1 MHGHGLRSRQ
11 VRGPATADGP
21 SVLRLTAVRRYLC
34 TKCGS
39 TTTVAPREVAT
50 RRLFSACAI
59 GLALALFGV
68 SKLSL
73 SEVRARISPW
83 ATVGAT
89 SAATWGTAL
98 RWVAAVRAGRLF
110 EVRDA
115 PVTWTARQIAARAAT
130 TLAARAPVRP
140 GTDDVVADAFVGALS
155 G

>member
-1 MHGHGLRSRQ
+1 MLR
-11 VRGPATADGP
+11 V
-21 SVLRLTAVRRYLC
+21 TAVRRYLC
-34 TKCGS
+34 TKCGA

-110 EVRDA
+110 EVRAA
-115 PVTWTARQIAARAAT
+115 PATWTARQFAARAAT